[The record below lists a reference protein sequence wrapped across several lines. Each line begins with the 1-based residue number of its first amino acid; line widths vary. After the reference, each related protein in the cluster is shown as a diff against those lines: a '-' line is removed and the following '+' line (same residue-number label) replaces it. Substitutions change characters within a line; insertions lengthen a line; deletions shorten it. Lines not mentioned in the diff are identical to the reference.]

1 MNMLANLKLDDG
13 VDGEE
18 KDVLGGRSL
27 LDSDAYPAT
36 ITMAYMSE
44 SEGGAKALN
53 ITAMTEDGKEIR
65 GAIYVTSGRAKG
77 QKPTY
82 EKDGKTY
89 PLPGYLL
96 VNSLCQ
102 LATGKEIS
110 QLETEDK
117 VIKLYNYEAKA
128 EIPTTV
134 PVVVEL
140 LQKQVVIGL
149 LKQIVDKTKET
160 SPGSKVYVPTG
171 ETREENEI
179 DKFFCARDGFENLT
193 LTEVKTKAAGGE
205 VAEPFYASWIEK
217 NKGQVRNK
225 AKGAS
230 AGGTP
235 GAPAKAGAATG
246 TAKPKSSLF
255 G

>member
-18 KDVLGGRSL
+18 KDVLGGGRGP
-27 LDSDAYPAT
+27 LDSNAYPAT

-44 SEGGAKALN
+44 SEGGATAVN
-53 ITAMTEDGKEIR
+53 ITAKTRDDKEIR
-65 GAIYVTSGRAKG
+65 AAIYVTSGRAKG
-77 QKPTY
+77 QKTTY
-82 EKDGKTY
+82 ERDGKTY
-89 PLPGYLL
+89 PLPGFLL

-110 QLETEDK
+110 QLETEEK
-117 VIKLYNYEAKA
+117 VIKLYNFDSKA
-128 EIPTTV
+128 EVPTKV
-134 PVVVEL
+134 PVIVEL
-140 LQKQVVIGL
+140 LQKEIVIGL
-149 LKQIVDKTKET
+149 LKQTVDKSAKNDA
-160 SPGSKVYVPTG
+160 GVYVATG

-205 VAEPFYASWIEK
+205 ITEPFYNGWLEK
-217 NKGQVRNK
+217 NKGQIRNK
-225 AKGAS
+225 AKGAA
-230 AGGTP
+230 AGGTA
-235 GAPAKAGAATG
+235 GAPKTGAAAGG